1 MGFGILLF
9 IVFPLMVIGF
19 VGYDLVNIIHQ
30 LCHKES
36 PLRQEMAENER
47 LRKEAHAQMYWWKH
61 KQKEQL
67 PQEEYI
73 EQKEEET
80 VSEYDPFA
88 EDEEERKYLRSV
100 AQDLNEKIV
109 IENAFW
115 DNWGLEFKG
124 RFVTYSDELNL
135 AYELKDIN
143 GKIHTIGYMDLRFK
157 VNFYDAQDNLL
168 YVEEEDVNFGLL
180 KHHTVTGM
188 VWFNEDDV
196 AMADR
201 VVIYGYKDMY

>member
-9 IVFPLMVIGF
+9 VIFPLMVIGF
-19 VGYDLVNIIHQ
+19 VGYGLINIIHQ

-47 LRKEAHAQMYWWKH
+47 LRKEAHAQKYWWKH
-61 KQKEQL
+61 KQKDQL
-67 PQEEYI
+67 SQEEYT
-73 EQKEEET
+73 EQEET
-80 VSEYDPFA
+80 VSEYDIF
-88 EDEEERKYLRSV
+88 DEEEREYLKRV

-109 IENAFW
+109 IEKAFW
-115 DNWGLEFKG
+115 DKWGLEFKG

-135 AYELKDIN
+135 AYEIKDIN
-143 GKIHTIGYMDLRFK
+143 GKIRTIGYMDLYFK
-157 VNFYDAQDNLL
+157 VDFYDAQDNLL

-180 KHHTVTGM
+180 KQHAVTDM
-188 VWFNEDDV
+188 VWFDENDV

-201 VVIYGYKDMY
+201 VVIYGYKEMY